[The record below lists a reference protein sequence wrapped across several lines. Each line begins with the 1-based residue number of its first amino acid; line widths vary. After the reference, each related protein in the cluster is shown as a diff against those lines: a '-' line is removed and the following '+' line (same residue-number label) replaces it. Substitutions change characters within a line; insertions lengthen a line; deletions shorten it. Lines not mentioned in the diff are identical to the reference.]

1 MSMVIICG
9 VGLTLVECLL
19 LNISKCRLL
28 ITEET
33 DERLKPKGNESYI
46 DFDDDDNGDIPVIP
60 NLEEV
65 QEEVRYIPFSDNSMP
80 CTAL

>member
-1 MSMVIICG
+1 MIH
-9 VGLTLVECLL
+9 VEINTKIQIPLAFA
-19 LNISKCRLL
+19 
-28 ITEET
+28 EEQ

-65 QEEVRYIPFSDNSMP
+65 QEEVRNRRRDDD
-80 CTAL
+80 